1 MGRIKKTTE
10 NSLSNEEWRGL
21 KRFLSNYGTYA
32 VEKPVVVS
40 DVASGMERELGY
52 ASVNGVYLNHMHK
65 MVLALK
71 PDEQKMFLSG
81 IAVHEFMHK
90 ILSNFDEL
98 GNKINEYPR
107 SQQRIFQYI
116 NNSIE
121 DPAIEH
127 FSPQY
132 IVGLMQKSLRFAIK
146 TTYEQCPNIETI
158 DTPFGQFSIAIV
170 QYGDRGL
177 LKGHFT
183 FPEAEKC
190 FFESVSIIN
199 EAILEPMFV
208 KRLELSAKVMEIAKP
223 LWLEES
229 IKNAEFEKLLEEMFK
244 KIGKS
249 LTESSSG
256 KGKGSTPERDGET
269 SKMGCKARKKMVKVC
284 EEKSASSSSDA
295 SDSSDDKKSDD
306 SKKSASSSS
315 DASDSSDDKK
325 SDDSKKS
332 ASSSSDTSD
341 SSDDKKSDDSKKS
354 ASSSSDASDSSD
366 DEWFGELDRDDT
378 FGSIDDYKPEDDSE
392 SSSEGKSSKSD
403 TSELGNPS
411 SDNDKSSENSDSD
424 SDSENNSGSDTHTS
438 KTDTSRTSDEEVS
451 GSASGD
457 DDEIEDDEEEI
468 TEDDIENII
477 NQIAECVKQIKDEEE
492 DVESINNDALSG
504 KDKSIDVDVDI
515 PEYKGMTCRN
525 QKVVLS
531 CDVEALSKG
540 YSEVKSELVS
550 PIKIIT
556 NGFKRIFCEDI
567 EERDYKTSG
576 RIAPKRLMR
585 GVVTSRLYSKI
596 AEPSG
601 KSDIAIMLL
610 IDESGS
616 MRGCGSSRIPKFQ
629 EAKKAAIVLSE
640 VAENLQIPL
649 SVIGFSADNG
659 ADATHYHYINWKNNR
674 TERLKLLNISA
685 RSNNFDGYSIRYA
698 HKLLKKRKEKH
709 RLLVVMSDG
718 EPACSVYCGSKGIID
733 TANAIK
739 KAKKTVDVLGVGLG
753 ICKGDVPTYETMY
766 GKDFLLISNPS
777 DLAVGLCNKLR
788 KIVKKWD

>member
-284 EEKSASSSSDA
+284 EE
-295 SDSSDDKKSDD
+295 
-306 SKKSASSSS
+306 
-315 DASDSSDDKK
+315 
-325 SDDSKKS
+325 
-332 ASSSSDTSD
+332 
-341 SSDDKKSDDSKKS
+341 KS

-753 ICKGDVPTYETMY
+753 VCKGDVPTYETMY